1 MDTRNRVRTGAGLM
15 AALAA
20 VVLAGLGLAMVYGFA
35 VEYGGGSFRD
45 LAFLVVPIPL
55 LAALVAVV
63 SWPGVPARRQAA
75 VLAGAAVAMVG
86 GCLAADAL
94 GAAESDE
101 RALEAS
107 RTFSCNG
114 RHSEVLVPAVVD
126 ETWRELPREAPLYGP
141 VQGSPT
147 DCTAAVAGDGD
158 QAFADY
164 TGTFRGLDGWR
175 VELDRPRR
183 FVMSRDGVEV
193 TVRLTP
199 DDLTMIRVGVLS

>member
-1 MDTRNRVRTGAGLM
+1 METRTRVRTAVGLVAG
-15 AALAA
+15 LAA
-20 VVLAGLGLAMVYGFA
+20 VVLAGLGLAVVYGFA

-55 LAALVAVV
+55 LAVLAAVAA
-63 SWPGVPARRQAA
+63 WPGLATRRQVA
-75 VLAGAAVAMVG
+75 VLAGAAVVMVG

-94 GAAESDE
+94 GAAESDD

-107 RTFSCNG
+107 RTFACNG

-126 ETWRELPREAPLYGP
+126 ETWRELPREAPIYGP
-141 VQGSPT
+141 VQGTPT

-158 QAFADY
+158 RTFADY
-164 TGTFRGLDGWR
+164 TRTFRGLDGWR
-175 VELDRPRR
+175 VEVDRPRR